1 VRKPLNRFQDIPYIA
16 ADDTYALL
24 TFFLPQ
30 TSGRHDIYVRVG
42 VEGAA
47 ALNPSSTTVMI
58 P

>member
-1 VRKPLNRFQDIPYIA
+1 MRLDRFQDIPYIA

-47 ALNPSSTTVMI
+47 ALDPSSTNVMI